1 MKVLLINGSPDPKGC
16 TFTALDIVARRL
28 EEQGIE
34 TKLYQ
39 IGKKP
44 VQGCMDCGGCAKA
57 GKCVAA
63 DDLVNEV
70 SAALETA
77 DGIIVGSPVHYGSAT
92 GAVTAFMDRLC
103 FSTPASRKRMKFAAA
118 VVSCR
123 RGGATATFDQLTKY
137 FAMNQMPIVPSCY
150 WNMVHGFTPEDV
162 YADKEG
168 VRTMQILADNMAY
181 LIKCKTAANLP
192 LPEEPAMVMTHFVRE
207 DLLNQN

>member
-1 MKVLLINGSPDPKGC
+1 MKVLLVNGSPNANGC
-16 TFTALDIVARRL
+16 TYTALNIIRKRL

-34 TKLYQ
+34 TRLYQ
-39 IGKKP
+39 IGTKP
-44 VQGCMDCGGCAKA
+44 VQGCVACGACAKA
-57 GKCVAA
+57 GKCVQA

-70 SAALETA
+70 SAEMETA
-77 DGIIVGSPVHYGSAT
+77 DGLIVGSPVHYGSAT
-92 GAVTAFMDRLC
+92 GALTAFMDRLC
-103 FSTPASRKRMKFAAA
+103 FSTPASRLRMKFGAA

-137 FAMNQMPIVPSCY
+137 FAMNQMPMVPSCY

-181 LIKCKTAANLP
+181 LVKCKTVANLP
-192 LPEEPAMVMTHFVRE
+192 LPEEPAFVMTHFVRD
-207 DLLNQN
+207 DLKNQA